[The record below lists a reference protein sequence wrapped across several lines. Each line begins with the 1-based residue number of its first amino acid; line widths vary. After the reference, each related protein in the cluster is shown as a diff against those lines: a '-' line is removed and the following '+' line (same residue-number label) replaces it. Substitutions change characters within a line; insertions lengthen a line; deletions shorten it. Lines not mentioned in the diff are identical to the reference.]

1 MKHND
6 TVVSSVKRF
15 KINFLLNI
23 ASLFIFL
30 FISLF
35 LNTGMAQDGRDVSLA
50 LESNLSIPGSSF
62 ITDVWGYYD
71 ASSGREYAL
80 ITDNFLGLFIV
91 DVTDPANPVVAS
103 QVNSVPGFDV
113 KAWQHYVYT
122 VNGGGNGFGGIVDI
136 SDPVHPQV
144 VGNFPSSHNIF
155 ISDAGYMFAEFPGLK
170 IYDLNQDP
178 TNPTLVWQ
186 KNTGDGHDATVVG
199 DRLFDFHGYSGT
211 FVYDIQNI
219 SAPQLLTTIND
230 PAISY
235 HHSGWVSPNGQ
246 FLYICDELAQH
257 PSADITIWDISNT
270 GNPQRVGDF
279 ADPNAIVHNFIV
291 RGNYAF
297 VSYYTA
303 GLRVFD
309 ISDPSTLSL
318 VAEFDTAPQSSGE
331 TFRGAFGVFP
341 LTHSGNI
348 YVSDWDNGLFVFSF
362 TDSTITGVPPEG
374 GKVPSDFALHQNFP
388 NPFNPETTIVFEI
401 PQASFVEISIYNML
415 GQKIRTLISESLS
428 EGTYPVKWDGKD
440 NFQRVVPSGIYF
452 YRMTAGNFSEV
463 KRMVFMR

>member
-1 MKHND
+1 M
-6 TVVSSVKRF
+6 SSIVYSRLLSLKDVQR
-15 KINFLLNI
+15 NFQRKLYMSAI
-23 ASLFIFL
+23 IL
-30 FISLF
+30 FISLVVS
-35 LNTGMAQDGRDVSLA
+35 TAMAQDNSLVSLA

-71 ASSGREYAL
+71 SASGREYAL

-91 DVTDPANPVVAS
+91 DVTDPANPFIAS
-103 QVNSVPGFDV
+103 QVSTVPGFDV
-113 KAWQHYVYT
+113 KVWQHYVYT
-122 VNGGGNGFGGIVDI
+122 VNGGGNGQGGIVDI
-136 SDPVHPQV
+136 SDPAHPQV
-144 VGNFPSSHNIF
+144 VGSFPSSHNII

-170 IYDLNQDP
+170 IYDLNPDP
-178 TNPTLVWQ
+178 ASPVLLWQ
-186 KNTGDGHDATVVG
+186 KTTNDGHDATVVG
-199 DRLFDFHGYSGT
+199 NRLFDFHGYSGT

-219 SAPQLLTTIND
+219 SAPQLQTTIND

-246 FLYICDELAQH
+246 FLYICDELAHH
-257 PSADITIWDISNT
+257 PGADITIWDIGNT

-331 TFRGAFGVFP
+331 NFRGAFGVYPF
-341 LTHSGNI
+341 TNSGNI

-362 TDSTITGVPPEG
+362 TDSNVTGIPPHG
-374 GKVPSDFALHQNFP
+374 GNIPSDFALRQNYP

-401 PQASFVEISIYNML
+401 PQATSVEIDIYNML
-415 GQKIRTLISESLS
+415 GQKIRTLISESLA

-440 NFQRVVPSGIYF
+440 AFQREVP
-452 YRMTAGNFSEV
+452 
-463 KRMVFMR
+463 